1 MEMAMAAG
9 GQQGNPLAPVR
20 EVHEVRKRMIN
31 MEMPKS
37 PSNGKWVIVTI
48 VLAAIVV
55 GWLALSGCAVLEPLD
70 GSVDFLES
78 TRSSSGDIDPR
89 VAAVKEVLEVVR
101 DDVRSISGIVSSEA
115 SGLSKIFDIGSLFS
129 GPLVSIAGALLGFG
143 GIAGAL
149 RKRKDL
155 RSLASVLVRVAGDDG
170 QINTKDELTKARL
183 AAMSPGATAA
193 IREAQGKS

>member
-20 EVHEVRKRMIN
+20 EGHEVRKRMIN

-37 PSNGKWVIVTI
+37 SSKGKWVIVTI

-183 AAMSPGATAA
+183 SSMSPGATAA
-193 IREAQGKS
+193 IREAQGKA